1 MTKSSTVSYRR
12 EFGVKKVL
20 GLFPAVTLL
29 FFLVPVCLGLVCTW
43 LPALGYLPVIG
54 AENIGFD
61 YFRRFWS
68 YPGIAKSLQVTLV
81 SGFGAT
87 LLALGVSL
95 WFVICLHGSRLWH
108 FLEKS
113 LAPLLAIPHAAF
125 AIGFG
130 VLISPSG
137 WLLRLFS
144 PHITGFDSPPD
155 LLIFGDPNG
164 ISLALVL
171 ALKEIP
177 FFLLMIFGVLSQ
189 LNSEKLI
196 WLGRSLGYCR
206 TRVWGRLIIPQIF
219 PHLRLPFMA
228 VLAYSLSVV
237 DIALIAGPSK
247 PTTLAVLINS
257 WFYSPDTELRLLGA
271 AGATLLCLFVCLSII
286 FCVSCEKIFAY
297 WRRLYLTN
305 GSRFC
310 LSERLRWT
318 GKPIIVLFF
327 SIFTSTFIG
336 LFLQSVS
343 HRWRFP
349 DSFPVSYSFRFWKK
363 GLVQS
368 VEPLISTVNI
378 GVVATLISVLLVIG
392 CLEYEVLLADK
403 GKKTDARQIFWLIY
417 VPLIVPQIAFIFGV
431 QMVAVALGLDGHF
444 FSLVA
449 VHVIF
454 VLPYVFLTLAYPYR
468 SFDQRFFNVALC
480 MNGSYFHSLI
490 RVKLM
495 MLLKP
500 ILFSMACGF
509 SVSVVQYLPTL
520 YVGAGRFATI
530 TTETVTLASGSD
542 RRVAAVYALLQFVLP
557 VLIYFAAVVVPLV
570 VFRNRRAMQS

>member
-1 MTKSSTVSYRR
+1 M
-12 EFGVKKVL
+12 FGLKRVL
-20 GLFPAVTLL
+20 GLFPAITLL

-54 AENIGFD
+54 AETVGFE
-61 YFRRFWS
+61 YFLKLWS
-68 YPGIAKSLQVTLV
+68 YPGVAKSLQVTFI

-87 LLALGVSL
+87 FLALGLSL
-95 WFVICLHGSRLWH
+95 WFVICLHGSRFWN

-113 LAPLLAIPHAAF
+113 LAPLLAIPHASF

-130 VLISPSG
+130 FLISPSG

-155 LLIFGDPNG
+155 LLIFGDPYG
-164 ISLALVL
+164 VSLALVL

-189 LNSEKLI
+189 LNSERLI

-257 WFYSPDTELRLLGA
+257 WFYSPDSELRLLGA
-271 AGATLLCLFVCLSII
+271 AGATFLCLLVCLAIAV
-286 FCVSCEKIFAY
+286 CVACEKLFAR
-297 WRRLYLTN
+297 WRRVYLTN
-305 GSRFC
+305 GSRSC

-318 GKPIIVLFF
+318 GKPVSILFF
-327 SIFTSTFIG
+327 TIFTSTFIG
-336 LFLQSVS
+336 LFLQSVAL
-343 HRWRFP
+343 RWRFP
-349 DSFPVSYSFRFWKK
+349 DSFPVSYTLRFWKK
-363 GLVQS
+363 GLVQA
-368 VEPLISTVNI
+368 VEPLIATVNI
-378 GVVATLISVLLVIG
+378 GVVATVISAILVIG
-392 CLEYEVLLADK
+392 CLEYEVLLAAK
-403 GKKTDARQIFWLIY
+403 GKRTDKRKIFWLIY

-431 QMVAVALGLDGHF
+431 QMVAVTLGLDGHF
-444 FSLVA
+444 LSLVA

-468 SFDQRFFNVALC
+468 SFDQRYFNVALS
-480 MNGSYFHSLI
+480 MSGSYFYSLI

-495 MLLKP
+495 MMLKP

-557 VLIYFAAVVVPLV
+557 VLIYFAAVATPLF
-570 VFRNRRAMQS
+570 VFRHRRAMQS